1 MESATKRPVI
11 RSKKPMTAAQ
21 RKAKQAAKMRMLG
34 YVAVNAW
41 IRPEAAAALAKLR
54 EIMTI
59 AEAIE
64 EALIALEGK

>member
-1 MESATKRPVI
+1 MSPI

-21 RKAKQAAKMRMLG
+21 RKAKQAAKMRMFG

-54 EIMTI
+54 ETRTI